1 MQKTKKYGMDLTQG
15 NILRQLLTFMLP
27 LLASNIV
34 QQLYNVVD
42 MVVIGQFVGPEGTVG
57 VSTGGQAAQFLTMI
71 SMGLATGGQIYISQ
85 LTGAKQTGKIND
97 AIGTLLTFVLICS
110 VVFMVVGMACNEL
123 IIDLLETPPEA
134 ISETRDYMLICF
146 LGFPFIFGYNAVCAV
161 LRGMG
166 DSRRP
171 LIFICIAAVSN
182 VIFDLILVAGLKMAS
197 AGTAIATV
205 MGQALS
211 FIFSIVFLYKKRDS
225 FDFDFKLKSFA
236 IRKEHLIIFLKLGVP
251 QMVQSACIQ
260 LTVMYVN
267 ALINVYG
274 LVASATNSV
283 GNNITRLANTITQSM
298 NQGCAAMIGQNLAA
312 GKQERAKKVV
322 LTGLT
327 IALALAVINSLLA
340 VLIPRQIYR
349 IFSTDPEVIEF
360 GVVFMKTAIIV
371 FFLSS
376 IMGPFQSMVT
386 GSGFAMLGLAV
397 GILDG
402 VVFRLAF
409 SWFFA
414 DLLGMEVV
422 GYFLAN
428 GLARLGPVIICG
440 GYFLSGRWRT
450 RKLLV
455 KRPEPETEEAN
466 CVEEAVTTG

>member
-1 MQKTKKYGMDLTQG
+1 MHVQASKKYGMDLTQG

-27 LLASNIV
+27 LLAANIV

-42 MVVIGQFVGPEGTVG
+42 MVVIGQFVGSEGTVG
-57 VSTGGQAAQFLTMI
+57 VSIGGQAAQFLTMI
-71 SMGLATGGQIYISQ
+71 SMGLGTGGQIYISQ
-85 LTGAKQTGKIND
+85 LTGARQTEKIND
-97 AIGTLLTFVLICS
+97 AIGTLLSFVMIISIILT
-110 VVFMVVGMACNEL
+110 VVGIALNGV
-123 IIDLLETPPEA
+123 IVDLMQTPEEA
-134 ISETRDYMLICF
+134 IQETSDYMLICF

-182 VIFDLILVAGLKMAS
+182 VVFDLILVVVFHMAS

-205 MGQALS
+205 LGQALS
-211 FIFSIVFLYKKRDS
+211 FIFSIVFLYRKREA
-225 FDFDFKLKSFA
+225 FGFDFKLRSFA
-236 IRKEHLIIFLKLGVP
+236 IRWEHLSVFLKLGLP
-251 QMVQSACIQ
+251 QVVQSACIQ

-267 ALINVYG
+267 ALINAYG

-283 GNNITRLANTITQSM
+283 GNNITKLANTITQSM

-322 LTGLT
+322 LTGLC
-327 IALALAVINSLLA
+327 IALGLAVVNSALAVLC
-340 VLIPRQIYR
+340 PRQIYR
-349 IFSTDPEVIEF
+349 IFTNDPEVIEF
-360 GVVFMKTAIIV
+360 GVVFMKTAIII

-376 IMGPFQSMVT
+376 IMGPMQSMVT

-409 SWFFA
+409 SWLFA
-414 DLLGMEVV
+414 DVMGLEVV
-422 GYFLAN
+422 GYFLASA
-428 GLARLGPVIICG
+428 LARLGPVLICG
-440 GYFLSGRWRT
+440 GYFLSGKWRT

-455 KRPEPETEEAN
+455 QRAEPEEAIEEI
-466 CVEEAVTTG
+466 